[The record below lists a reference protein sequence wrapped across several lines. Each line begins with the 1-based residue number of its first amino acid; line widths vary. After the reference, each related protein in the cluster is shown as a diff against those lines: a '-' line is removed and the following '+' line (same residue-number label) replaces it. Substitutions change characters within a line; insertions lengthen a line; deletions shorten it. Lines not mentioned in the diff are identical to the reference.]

1 MTDAK
6 SGINLS
12 GQRPAVH
19 KWLALVAV
27 ITLFSGCFSL
37 SARELAEVRREL
49 ETQIPEA
56 RFEKEIEL
64 SLGKTAMGTMKCLC
78 LLIPDTREA
87 RKYLKDISG
96 VSVAVYEVESLPPL
110 NEVELPKR
118 LKRLLAD
125 KGWDVLVKARE
136 EDQIVWILYQ
146 EHRRSIRNL
155 CVLALERDELVLVR
169 LRGRLDRLFAQALEE
184 SDARSFLPTF
194 ARE

>member
-1 MTDAK
+1 MTDTK
-6 SGINLS
+6 SGANLNR
-12 GQRPAVH
+12 QRPTAH
-19 KWLALVAV
+19 KLLALVAV
-27 ITLFSGCFSL
+27 TMLFSGCFSL

-49 ETQIPEA
+49 ENQMPEA

-64 SLGKTAMGTMKCLC
+64 SLGRMTMGTVKWLC
-78 LLIPDTREA
+78 LVIPDAREA

-118 LKRLLAD
+118 LKRLLED
-125 KGWDVLVKARE
+125 KGWDVLIKARE

-146 EHRRSIRNL
+146 ERRSSIRNL
-155 CVLALERDELVLVR
+155 YVLALEPDELVLMS

-184 SDARSFLPTF
+184 SDTRKLVPGLALD
-194 ARE
+194 

>member
-6 SGINLS
+6 SGVHLS
-12 GQRPAVH
+12 RQRPTAH
-19 KWLALVAV
+19 KLLALVAV

-49 ETQIPEA
+49 ETQMPEA

-64 SLGKTAMGTMKCLC
+64 SFGRMALGAMKWLC
-78 LLIPDTREA
+78 LVIPDTREA

-110 NEVELPKR
+110 NEVDLPKR
-118 LKRLLAD
+118 LGRLLED
-125 KGWDVLVKARE
+125 KDWDVLVRARE

-155 CVLALERDELVLVR
+155 YVLALEPDELVLVR
-169 LRGRLDRLFAQALEE
+169 LRDRLDRLFAQALEE
-184 SDARSFLPTF
+184 SDTRMPVPGLALD
-194 ARE
+194 